1 MKKQEPIFEISIG
14 ALIMSN
20 NHKNS
25 GFNIRSRQVGPWEMN
40 AYVLVCSKTRKSV
53 LVDPGAEPDAL
64 DKLLLK
70 TEPMAIILTHTHS
83 DHMGALTE
91 MRKRLKV
98 PLMAHPGPHPD
109 MMNLKADRRLDHGAR
124 VKVGNQSINI
134 YHTPGHTT
142 DQICLVNEEHH
153 FAIVGDT
160 IFDGG
165 PGRTRSVKGFQITL
179 KTLRNI
185 ILSWS
190 DQTVCYPGHGPSFCL
205 GDKRKAIEAFLNK
218 DHGSF
223 FGDATWD
230 M

>member
-1 MKKQEPIFEISIG
+1 MK
-14 ALIMSN
+14 
-20 NHKNS
+20 
-25 GFNIRSRQVGPWEMN
+25 IRRKQVGPWGLN

-64 DKLLLK
+64 DKLLTK
-70 TEPMAIILTHTHS
+70 TEPAAIILTHTHS
-83 DHMGALTE
+83 DHIGALAE
-91 MRKRLKV
+91 MRKRLEV
-98 PLMAHPGPHPD
+98 PVMAHAGPHAD
-109 MMNLKADRRLDHGAR
+109 IVNLDADRWIAHGDR
-124 VKVGNQSINI
+124 VKVGSHEVNV
-134 YHTPGHTT
+134 YHTPGHTS
-142 DQICLVNEEHH
+142 DQICLMSEDPH
-153 FAIVGDT
+153 FAVVGDT

-165 PGRTRSVKGFQITL
+165 PGRTWSTKGFQVTL

-185 ILSWS
+185 VLSWS
-190 DQTVCYPGHGPSFCL
+190 DETVCYPGHGPSFCL